1 MLSHVQQLQLQQEAS
16 CKEKAWRM
24 RGERNA
30 RLHIYSPLIMGYIC
44 ILC

>member
-24 RGERNA
+24 RGER
-30 RLHIYSPLIMGYIC
+30 LQGSISILPL
-44 ILC
+44 